1 MMLLESWHSDLV
13 QRLTQPQDP
22 GTVALTGEPP
32 LILVLAALAA
42 LPVSIALLWRY
53 RRAVLRSMR
62 THVSSRT
69 VEPLPVETST
79 SANRPAQRTP
89 DLPILDHASPTTA
102 GPEATVLYSSLLR
115 IPWRAAALYAVAGS
129 CY

>member
-22 GTVALTGEPP
+22 GTVALTGEPSS
-32 LILVLAALAA
+32 ILVLAAIVA

-62 THVSSRT
+62 TNVSSRT
-69 VEPLPVETST
+69 VEPLPVETSA
-79 SANRPAQRTP
+79 SPNRPAQRAAP
-89 DLPILDHASPTTA
+89 DRPILDHASSNTS
-102 GPEATVLYSSLLR
+102 GLEANVLYSRLLR
-115 IPWRAAALYAVAGS
+115 VPWHAAAIY
-129 CY
+129 